1 MKMHYKKLVGIVAIL
16 LGALEVGVY
25 LLIGIGSSS
34 ISLLVPGFI
43 GILLGVLFLQRTYF
57 IVNDGSLVF
66 QALLG
71 PTKRTYKFSSLK
83 ELEIENDNIFV
94 TVNGKRQKL
103 ISGWWV
109 ENSDWQAF
117 LQKIKSAS

>member
-1 MKMHYKKLVGIVAIL
+1 
-16 LGALEVGVY
+16 
-25 LLIGIGSSS
+25 
-34 ISLLVPGFI
+34 
-43 GILLGVLFLQRTYF
+43 LLGVLFLQRTYF
-57 IVNDGSLVF
+57 TVNDDSLVF

-94 TVNGKRQKL
+94 TVNGKRRKL

-109 ENSDWQAF
+109 ENSDWKAF
-117 LQKIKSAS
+117 LQKIKGAS